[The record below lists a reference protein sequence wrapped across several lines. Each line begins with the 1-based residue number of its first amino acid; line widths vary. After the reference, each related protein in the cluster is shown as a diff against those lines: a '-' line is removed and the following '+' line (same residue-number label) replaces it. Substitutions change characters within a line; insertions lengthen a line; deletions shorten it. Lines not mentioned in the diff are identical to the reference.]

1 MPMTTLASALPS
13 IRSLPAA
20 QAVSP
25 SLVPKRFL
33 GRQPILDAERNL
45 FGYELFYREGKTDH
59 FAGDPEQAT
68 REVVDHWLMLIPDGS
83 QGTSFVNCARGAIVD
98 GLVTLLP
105 PESTVLEILEEVDPD
120 PELINCCLAL
130 KAKGYRFALDGF
142 LPRPSRAPFL
152 ALADF
157 IKIDFMAADFLMRR
171 EIYALASGTPARLV
185 GEKIETETQLR
196 IAVSEGCTLFQ
207 GYFFSQPILIES
219 RSVPRNN
226 FVYLNLLSQLQ
237 HSPTDLRKIEK
248 VISADAALCYRM
260 LRLANSALQHH
271 PGVISTIAEALL
283 MVGEDSLRRMVTV
296 AMTGAAGGDRSS
308 ALISMILTRARF
320 SELLAPSLSQDPA
333 QFYLLGMLSLL
344 DVLLQTPFHR
354 ILQSLPISAEMK
366 LALAGDQSPASLT
379 LELIRSLES
388 CDWDHAE
395 EIQHRL
401 GLAEGAIALMYTE
414 ALHWAST
421 MTGEEAQ
428 TGSPTR

>member
-1 MPMTTLASALPS
+1 VSPT

-20 QAVSP
+20 ETASP

-33 GRQPILDAERNL
+33 GRQPILDAERHL

-59 FAGDPEQAT
+59 FAVDPEQAT
-68 REVVDHWLMLIPDGS
+68 REVVDHWLLLIPDLG

-105 PESTVLEILEEVDPD
+105 PESTVLEILEDVDPD

-185 GEKIETETQLR
+185 AEKIETETQL
-196 IAVSEGCTLFQ
+196 
-207 GYFFSQPILIES
+207 FSQPILIES
-219 RSVPRNN
+219 RTVPRNN
-226 FVYLNLLSQLQ
+226 FVYLNLLAQLQ
-237 HSPTDLRKIEK
+237 HSPSDLRKIEK

-271 PGVISTIAEALL
+271 PGVITTIAEALL
-283 MVGEDSLRRMVTV
+283 MVGEDALRRMVTV
-296 AMTGAAGGDRSS
+296 AMTGAAGSDRSS

-320 SELLAPSLSQDPA
+320 SELLAPALSEDPA

-344 DVLLQTPFHR
+344 DVLLETPFHR
-354 ILQSLPISAEMK
+354 ILQSLPISTEMK

-401 GLAEGAIALMYTE
+401 GLAEGEIALMYTE

-421 MTGEEAQ
+421 MTGEEFQ
-428 TGSPTR
+428 PG